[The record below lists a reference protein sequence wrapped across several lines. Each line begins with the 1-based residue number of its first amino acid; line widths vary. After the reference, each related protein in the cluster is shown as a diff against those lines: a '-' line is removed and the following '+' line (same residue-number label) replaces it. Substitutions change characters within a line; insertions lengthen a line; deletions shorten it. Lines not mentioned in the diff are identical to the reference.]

1 MLAAFGQEHREILG
15 NLIHV
20 RNIGRNPQELDRFVT
35 KVRAGSQS
43 ACAIRQLEQLRRQH
57 KIASALPPR
66 RVQPP
71 RISVLEP
78 GRRRA
83 GRRLGPLARAIL
95 AAAVVGLAVIVVLTL
110 G

>member
-1 MLAAFGQEHREILG
+1 MLAAFSQEHREILG

-20 RNIGRNPQELDRFVT
+20 PNIGRNPSELDRFRK
-35 KVRAGSQS
+35 KVRARSKT
-43 ACAIRQLEQLRRQH
+43 AWAIRQLDQLRRQH
-57 KIASALPPR
+57 KIAPALPPR

-83 GRRLGPLARAIL
+83 ARRLSPLVRVIL
-95 AAAVVGLAVIVVLTL
+95 AAAVVGMAVTVFLTL

>member
-20 RNIGRNPQELDRFVT
+20 PNIGRYPQELDRFVA
-35 KVRAGSQS
+35 KVRARSES
-43 ACAIRQLEQLRRQH
+43 AWAFRQLDQLRRQH

-83 GRRLGPLARAIL
+83 ARRFSALARVIM
-95 AAAVVGLAVIVVLTL
+95 AAAVVGVAVTVFLTL
-110 G
+110 S

>member
-20 RNIGRNPQELDRFVT
+20 PNIGRNPQELDRFGA
-35 KVRAGSQS
+35 KVLTRSQS

-71 RISVLEP
+71 RISVLQP

-83 GRRLGPLARAIL
+83 ARRFSSLARVLI
-95 AAAVVGLAVIVVLTL
+95 AAAVVGVVVTVVLTL

>member
-20 RNIGRNPQELDRFVT
+20 PNIGRKPQELDRFLT
-35 KVRAGSQS
+35 KVRARSES
-43 ACAIRQLEQLRRQH
+43 ACAFRQLDQLRRQH

-83 GRRLGPLARAIL
+83 ARRLPTLARVIV
-95 AAAVVGLAVIVVLTL
+95 AAAVVGVAVTVFLTL
-110 G
+110 S